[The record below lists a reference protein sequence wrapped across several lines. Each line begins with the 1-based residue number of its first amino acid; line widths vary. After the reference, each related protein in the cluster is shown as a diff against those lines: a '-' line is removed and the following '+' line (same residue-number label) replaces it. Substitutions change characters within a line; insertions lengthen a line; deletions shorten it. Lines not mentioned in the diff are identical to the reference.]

1 MKSRIQSARIAA
13 IGAASREIIPLYRDM
28 GPAIVKKQET
38 MGWGKSV
45 VERLSSDLKAELPGI
60 KGLSA
65 NNPWF
70 MRQFYAEYCF
80 AVFLEQPVQELPGRR
95 IPHLSRKD
103 HAPLIGEPA
112 LP

>member
-13 IGAASREIIPLYRDM
+13 TGAASREIIPLCRDM
-28 GPAIVKKQET
+28 GHEIVEKQET

-45 VERLSSDLKAELPGI
+45 VERLSFDLKAEFPGI

-70 MRQFYAEYCF
+70 MRQFYAEYYSTD
-80 AVFLEQPVQELPGRR
+80 FLEQPVQELPGRR
-95 IPHLSRKD
+95 LPNLSRKD
-103 HAPLIGEPA
+103 HAPLIGEPS